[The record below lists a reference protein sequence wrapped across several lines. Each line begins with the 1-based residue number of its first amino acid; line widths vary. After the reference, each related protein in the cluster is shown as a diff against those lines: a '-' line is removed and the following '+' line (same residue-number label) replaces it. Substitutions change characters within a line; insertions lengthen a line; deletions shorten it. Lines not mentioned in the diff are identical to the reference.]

1 MEGLGNMEG
10 AGVYTDLSEEEVLD
24 VLLALD
30 DLLAVIL
37 HLLVVRRVRIYLL
50 LKQLVL
56 LQKTLSL
63 KERGEI
69 LSN

>member
-1 MEGLGNMEG
+1 MEG